1 MAFDKKRIVPI
12 NYTSR
17 DFTSIKEDLLGYTKR
32 YYPDNFKDFSEASFG
47 SLMLDTVAYVGDVL
61 SYYLDYQVNE
71 SFLDTANE
79 YENVVKLS
87 RQLGYRKSGIPVS
100 SGQVTLYVIIPVNIE
115 GEGHASKPDY
125 NYAPVLRRGAKFTT
139 TSGTTFTLA
148 EDVNFNSTDVQ
159 AVVATVDSTTGSPLK
174 YALRKNGQII
184 SGELVTQTI
193 SVGEFQRF
201 PRFQLNG
208 NNIVE
213 VVSIFDTQGN
223 QYYEVDYLT
232 QDTVYIPV
240 RNNNVDLTTQ
250 VLNTE
255 PLFSLKQLPVPRRF
269 ITESNT
275 DGFFIQFGHGSE
287 DNLTTEVISDPSKV
301 AMNLH
306 GRDYVSD
313 KSFDPTSLI
322 GGDKLGVCPS
332 NTNLTVVYRING
344 PNNVNIVSKSLVSV
358 TEQVFDF
365 NNINTLSDSKV
376 QSVVSSLE
384 FENEEPIVGSS
395 REDSADEI
403 KYKAYGMFT
412 SQNRAVTQQDY
423 ISLIYNMPAKF
434 GSVKRASVVQDLNSF
449 KRNLNIYVM
458 SEDRLGNFTV
468 ASNTIKNNLKVW
480 LSNNK
485 MINDTLDI
493 LDAKIVNLGLNFSI
507 IADTN
512 LNSFEV
518 LNSAISELKMYF
530 LSAKMNIG
538 EPIRYG
544 DILRVLNNV
553 EGLLDIVELNI
564 VKKTGSSYSTS
575 IFNIDQMTTS
585 DGRTI
590 VAPSDVVFE
599 FKYPDTDIVGTIK

>member
-1 MAFDKKRIVPI
+1 MSFDKKRLVPI

-17 DFTSIKEDLLGYTKR
+17 DFSSIKEDLLGYTKR

-100 SGQVTLYVIIPVNIE
+100 SGQITMYVVIPAIGD
-115 GEGHASKPDY
+115 GENLPSKPDY

-148 EDVNFNSTDVQ
+148 EDVNFNSVDVQ
-159 AVVATVDSTTGSPLK
+159 ALPATVDSITGAPLK
-174 YALRKNGQII
+174 YALRKNGQVI
-184 SGELVTQTI
+184 SGELEIQTI

-201 PRFQLNG
+201 PRFQLDG
-208 NNIVE
+208 ANIVE

-240 RNNNVDLTTQ
+240 RNNSVDLTTQ

-255 PLFSLKQLPVPRRF
+255 PLFSLRSLPVPRRF
-269 ITESNT
+269 ITES
-275 DGFFIQFGHGSE
+275 DRGGFFIQFGYGSE
-287 DNLTTEVISDPSKV
+287 ANLTSEVISDPSKI

-306 GRDYVSD
+306 GRDYIND
-313 KSFDPTSLI
+313 KSFDPTNLI
-322 GGDKLGVCPS
+322 KGDKLGVSPS

-344 PNNVNIVSKSLVSV
+344 PNNVNISSNSLVSV
-358 TEQVFDF
+358 TEQIFDF

-376 QSVVSSLE
+376 QSVVGSLE
-384 FENEEPIVGSS
+384 FENEDPIVGSS
-395 REDSADEI
+395 REDTAEEI

-423 ISLIYNMPAKF
+423 ISLIYNMPPKF
-434 GSVKRASVVQDLNSF
+434 GSVKRAAIVQDKNSF
-449 KRNLNIYVM
+449 KRNLNVYVM
-458 SEDRLGNFTV
+458 SEDQFGNFAM
-468 ASNTIKNNLKVW
+468 ASDTIKNNLKVW
-480 LSNNK
+480 LSNSK

-493 LDAKIVNLGLNFSI
+493 LDARIVNFGLNFSI

-512 LNSFEV
+512 FNSFNI
-518 LNSAISELKMYF
+518 LNSAINELRLYF

-538 EPIRYG
+538 EQIRYG

-553 EGLLDIVELNI
+553 EGLLDVVELEI
-564 VKKTGSSYSTS
+564 IKKTGSSYSTS
-575 IFNIDQMTTS
+575 IFNIDQMTTA

-590 VAPSDVVFE
+590 IAPSDVVFE
-599 FKYPDTDIVGTIK
+599 IKYPDADIVGTIK